1 MNGRTVLITGATGGI
16 GRELAREFARHG
28 YNLVLSATGEE
39 RLLDLAEEL
48 SHRYGVEADYF
59 VADLTDADMP
69 RQLYNALRERKIAVD
84 VLVNNAGFGL
94 GGGKFHE
101 KDPVMQMD
109 MIRVNIMALTSLC
122 RRFIP
127 GMVRRG
133 FGGVINI
140 SSMGG
145 LVPGP
150 TNAVYCASKAYVLS
164 LSEALSVELEDTGV
178 RVTAICPGGTATN
191 FAHRADMET
200 SLFFHY
206 FVMHPREV
214 AKAAYHA
221 YITDKPVEVVGLPSK
236 LMNQMT
242 RLLPRRAIAKA
253 SGFLQQPYKPLKWD
267 CNSFR
272 SCGSILK

>member
-16 GRELAREFARHG
+16 GREMAREFARHG
-28 YNLVLSATGEE
+28 YNLVLSATREE
-39 RLLDLAEEL
+39 RLLSLAEEL
-48 SHRYGVEADYF
+48 SHHYGVEADYI
-59 VADLTDADMP
+59 VADLTDTDTP
-69 RQLYNALRERKIAVD
+69 RQLYNALREREITVD
-84 VLVNNAGFGL
+84 ILINNAGFGL

-101 KDPVMQMD
+101 KDPVKQME
-109 MIRVNIMALTSLC
+109 MIKVNIAALTSLC

-127 GMVRRG
+127 GMVQRG
-133 FGGVINI
+133 YGGVVNL

-164 LSEALSVELEDTGV
+164 FSEALSVELENTGV

-200 SLFFHY
+200 SLFFRY

-214 AKAAYHA
+214 AKAAYRA
-221 YITDKPVEVVGLPSK
+221 YITGKRVEVVGLPSK
-236 LMNQMT
+236 IMNQMT
-242 RLLPRRAIAKA
+242 RLLPRCVVAKA
-253 SGFLQQPYKPLKWD
+253 SGFLQQPYRADHCCWD
-267 CNSFR
+267 A
-272 SCGSILK
+272 SCKCGCHR